1 MKTTI
6 KHILLALVIIATA
19 ATGADAR
26 KINVHGV
33 VTAKHNSEPMAGVCI
48 FDAKNHHLLGSTND
62 EGKYHV
68 TVDDD
73 ATIEFCILGS
83 QDQTIPVD
91 GRLNIDIEL
100 EREAMAL
107 DEVVVQAKRV
117 TSAIITEPTDMD
129 VKGNYLHIKT
139 HVKMPREMFNTSS
152 RLVIQPMVYNVTR
165 KQINYMKPIVYDG
178 WRYNATQERMYD
190 FDRTKDPLSE
200 YVEIKKTSTR
210 KDNVVT
216 IIDSIY
222 VEHPKDDFRCD
233 LMLSL
238 EDYNRIMYGDTATI
252 ARGVV
257 NPLRFLELKAAGSM
271 VTDESFL
278 PTPDLQL
285 RDARGDVNLSF
296 KVNQKKLDL
305 DLDNNRA
312 EMDALL
318 AQIREIEQDP
328 NATLKSFAIS
338 GTASPEGSYEHN
350 LTLANERMKS
360 AMEIIYQN
368 LDESTRR
375 NATFTSEAGVES
387 WSAVAN
393 LLRADSLVAEADAVD
408 DIIARNP
415 NSRERQSYL
424 ISRLPVYGK
433 IKDVYLPQLR
443 RVSYQFVSQRYRY
456 LTDDEIA
463 EIYRTDSS
471 KLSRY
476 EFWRLYTITDS
487 PEEKETIARR
497 ALQVHPNFLVAA
509 SDLTALLIQKGEP
522 TSEFLAPLVD
532 KAGNR
537 VPNEAR
543 ATLSAAFLNEGNFL
557 EADSLA
563 ELLPDEPR
571 FHKNI
576 VYAKALNGKYL
587 DVMQELSN
595 ESVFNEVLLLLAVKA
610 DDEAWKKAKKLGNS
624 AKEEYIKAICAN
636 RMDDYMEAV
645 NHLENAFRLD
655 PELKEIAKVDGDVI
669 DLLDEEGHS
678 EEDNE

>member
-19 ATGADAR
+19 VSGADAR

-33 VTAKHNSEPMAGVCI
+33 VTAKHNGEPMVGVCI

-62 EGKYHV
+62 EGKYMV
-68 TVDDD
+68 SVEDT

-83 QDQTIPVD
+83 HDQTIPVD
-91 GRLNIDIEL
+91 GRLNINVEL

-107 DEVVVQAKRV
+107 DEVVVHAKRV
-117 TSAIITEPTDMD
+117 TSAILTEPTDMD

-152 RLVIQPMVYNVTR
+152 RLIIQPMVYNVTR
-165 KQINYMKPIVYDG
+165 KQINYMSPIVYDG

-190 FDRTKDPLSE
+190 FDRKKDPLSNF
-200 YVEIKKTSTR
+200 VQIKESSTR
-210 KDNVVT
+210 KDNVIT

-238 EDYNRIMYGDTATI
+238 EDYNHIMYGDTTTI
-252 ARGVV
+252 ARGVI
-257 NPLRFLELKAAGSM
+257 NPLRFLELKASGVF
-271 VTDESFL
+271 VTDDNYL

-312 EMDALL
+312 EMDGLL

-328 NATLKSFAIS
+328 NATLKSFSIF

-375 NATFTSEAGVES
+375 NSTFESEAAVES
-387 WSAVAN
+387 WNSVADM
-393 LLRADSLVAEADAVD
+393 LRADSLITEADAVE

-424 ISRLPVYGK
+424 ISRLPVYSK

-443 RVSYQFVSQRYRY
+443 RVSYQFISSRYRY
-456 LTDDEIA
+456 LTDEEIA
-463 EIYRTDSS
+463 ELYRTDSG

-476 EFWRLYTITDS
+476 EFWRLYSLAES

-497 ALQVHPNFLVAA
+497 ALEVHPNFLVGA
-509 SDLTALLIQKGEP
+509 SDLTAMLIQKGEP
-522 TSEFLAPLVD
+522 TSEYLAPLVE

-537 VPNEAR
+537 VPNETR
-543 ATLSAAFLNEGNFL
+543 ATLAAAYLNEGNFL

-571 FHKNI
+571 FHKTI
-576 VYAKALNGKYL
+576 VYSKALNGKYL
-587 DVMQELSN
+587 EVMQELSN
-595 ESVFNEVLLLLAVKA
+595 ESVFNEVLLLLAIKA
-610 DDEAWKKAKKLGNS
+610 DDEAWKKAKTLGNS

-669 DLLDEEGHS
+669 DLLDEDGHI
-678 EEDNE
+678 EDDNE